1 MTTDMLLIVTL
12 SPVSLILVG
21 LCVLMVVWLTWQM
34 IRIRKAKAR
43 EEERELRP
51 RMVTAGDRKES
62 DISDVKWKSLAGKR
76 FRNKDGSV
84 FDVRDYDTF
93 VVNGDSM
100 RYCGITDGSLIFVTK
115 GVAVGDLET
124 LPKPVVIEW
133 DDHKAQEV
141 GYKLRR
147 AWATWIPAENPDDM
161 LRAIFEN
168 PKFAQLRDA
177 SAFDGEKAMVE
188 DFKSV
193 RLPRY
198 LRRYGTADGGS
209 LTDVA
214 LVSTTYHVDDD
225 KIRFS
230 IHPLSSL
237 RGVVRASFN
246 PHS

>member
-1 MTTDMLLIVTL
+1 MGGRSLAKK
-12 SPVSLILVG
+12 VSQITQITQRPYGACFYPDG
-21 LCVLMVVWLTWQM
+21 LCVICVICETFFETSS
-34 IRIRKAKAR
+34 R
-43 EEERELRP
+43 EFVLYP
-51 RMVTAGDRKES
+51 RVGGC
-62 DISDVKWKSLAGKR
+62 LGNR
-76 FRNKDGSV
+76 FRDKDGSV

-177 SAFDGEKAMVE
+177 SAFDGERAMVE

-198 LRRYGTADGGS
+198 LRLYGTADGGS